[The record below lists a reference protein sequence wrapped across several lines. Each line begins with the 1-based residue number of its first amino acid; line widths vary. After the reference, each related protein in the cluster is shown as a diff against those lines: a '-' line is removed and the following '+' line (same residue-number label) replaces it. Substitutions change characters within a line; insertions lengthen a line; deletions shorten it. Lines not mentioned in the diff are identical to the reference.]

1 MITDAVKNWMRTWT
15 ARLIRKL
22 QIRGRADTG
31 YYSTDNS
38 GADPS
43 DGDVGMTV
51 QRYQLYGLTSE
62 PPSGTECIVLAING
76 GASNRVSVAE
86 LPQNVPAIEAD
97 EVLLW
102 AKAGQRVLLNKDG
115 DVIIVPKAGGSVIL
129 GNDTG
134 SGTDKVVTESRL
146 QAILDTIKTHTHAVA
161 GAVAGASAQ
170 LAVPGA
176 VTIAGSPNV
185 LAKT

>member
-1 MITDAVKNWMRTWT
+1 MLTEAVKNWVRTWS

-31 YYSTDNS
+31 YYGVDNS

-62 PPSGTECIVLAING
+62 PPSGTECVVLAVNG
-76 GASNRVSVAE
+76 GATNRVSVAE

-97 EVLLW
+97 EVVLW
-102 AKAGQRVLLNKDG
+102 AKAGQRVLLTRDG
-115 DVIIVPKAGGSVIL
+115 DIVVTPAAGRKVYLGSA
-129 GNDTG
+129 
-134 SGTDKVVTESRL
+134 SGTDRVVTESRL
-146 QAILDTIKTHTHAVA
+146 QAILDTIKAHTHPVA
-161 GAVAGASAQ
+161 GALAGASAQ

-176 VTIAGSPNV
+176 VTIVGSSNV
-185 LAKT
+185 EAKT